1 MTANSNW
8 LAVVIR
14 SRRSVRH
21 FRREP
26 VSHAT
31 IEALM
36 EAARWAPSA
45 HNAQPWRFVVLEDQQ
60 RRRDLAHAMAS
71 RFQTDLQADGVP
83 EGEALA
89 RAARAE
95 ACLSEAPAVILAC
108 LTLQDAQVY
117 PDAQRAA
124 AEHAMAVQST
134 ALAVENLLLTA
145 HQVGLG
151 ACWLC
156 SPLFCP
162 EIVVRELDLPPKWE
176 PQAFILLGIPE
187 RAPTAPERRPL
198 ADILVWR

>member
-1 MTANSNW
+1 MSADSNW
-8 LAVVIR
+8 LAEVIR
-14 SRRSVRH
+14 ARRSVRH

-26 VSHAT
+26 ISQAT
-31 IEALM
+31 IEGLL

-60 RRRDLAHAMAS
+60 RRRDLAHAMAG
-71 RFQTDLQADGVP
+71 RFQADLQADGVP
-83 EGEALA
+83 AGEALA
-89 RAARAE
+89 RAARAQ
-95 ACLSEAPAVILAC
+95 ARLSEAPAVVLAC

-117 PDAQRAA
+117 PDARRAA

-145 HQVGLG
+145 HQAGLG
-151 ACWLC
+151 ACVLC

-162 EIVVRELDLPPKWE
+162 DIVVRELDLPREWE
-176 PQAFILLGIPE
+176 PQAFILLGLAE
-187 RAPTAPERRPL
+187 RSSTAPERRPL

>member
-1 MTANSNW
+1 MIADSSW
-8 LAVVIR
+8 LADVIR

-26 VSHAT
+26 ISHAT
-31 IEALM
+31 IEGLI

-71 RFQTDLQADGVP
+71 RFQTDLLADGVP

-89 RAARAE
+89 RAVRAQTR
-95 ACLSEAPAVILAC
+95 LSEAPAAVLAC
-108 LTLQDAQVY
+108 LTLEDAQVY
-117 PDAQRAA
+117 PDEQRAA
-124 AEHAMAVQST
+124 AEHEMAVQST

-145 HQVGLG
+145 HQAGLG

-162 EIVVRELDLPPKWE
+162 DLVVRELDLPREWE
-176 PQAFILLGIPE
+176 PQALILLGMPE
-187 RAPTAPERRPL
+187 RSPTAPERRPL

>member
-1 MTANSNW
+1 
-8 LAVVIR
+8 
-14 SRRSVRH
+14 
-21 FRREP
+21 
-26 VSHAT
+26 
-31 IEALM
+31 
-36 EAARWAPSA
+36 
-45 HNAQPWRFVVLEDQQ
+45 
-60 RRRDLAHAMAS
+60 
-71 RFQTDLQADGVP
+71 
-83 EGEALA
+83 
-89 RAARAE
+89 
-95 ACLSEAPAVILAC
+95 LAC
-108 LTLQDAQVY
+108 LTLQDAQFY

-145 HQVGLG
+145 HQAGLG

-187 RAPTAPERRPL
+187 RSSTAPERRPL